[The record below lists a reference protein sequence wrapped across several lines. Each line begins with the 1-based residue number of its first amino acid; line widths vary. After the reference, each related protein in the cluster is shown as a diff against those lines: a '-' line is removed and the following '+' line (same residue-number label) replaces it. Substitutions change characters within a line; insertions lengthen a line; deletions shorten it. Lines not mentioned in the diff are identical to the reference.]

1 MLRAHAPAAAH
12 PPPPLRALFPE
23 PQKYPHSRITGLS
36 NSATQ
41 RAHIMAVAR
50 SKGFNNLQIVT
61 HDINQAALPLAQF
74 DRIMS
79 VEMFEHMKNYA
90 LLLAKVASWL
100 KDDGLLFIHIFTH
113 KHYAYDFNTQD
124 DDSWMA
130 RYFFTGGTMPSDDL
144 LLHFQDN
151 VILNDHWFVNGTHY
165 AKTCEAWLANTDA
178 HSAEIH
184 AIMGRTYGAANATK
198 WLARWRIFY
207 MSCAELFNYNKGE
220 EWGVSHYLFRK
231 RPVLPIASRA

>member
-1 MLRAHAPAAAH
+1 
-12 PPPPLRALFPE
+12 
-23 PQKYPHSRITGLS
+23 
-36 NSATQ
+36 
-41 RAHIMAVAR
+41 MAVAR